1 MSLTVTYKD
10 NKFSLVGKDGKAH
23 EVSPAQQQ
31 QWQQTLNGLATQH
44 GLKDAQ
50 DLLNKGTVAVPEAGD
65 SQWRMATEAG
75 IAPQDINASVVALNE
90 HIGNPDLIQTYRPG
104 DLTPD
109 FVMLP
114 VPPEPI
120 LGSDAPAGMPTPRPP
135 DTSSPQAFGASLAR
149 APDEATRN
157 QWIESYFKDSKDPKK
172 TANELLQLDFG
183 KDSKG
188 NDINRSVRR
197 EIIRTSVADMKP
209 GEQLKALKDL
219 AETDWKKNG
228 NGEGIDVQIDTD
240 ILAVAKELGFSRDQV
255 GTINEGVK

>member
-10 NKFSLVGKDGKAH
+10 NKFSLVGKDGRTYD
-23 EVSPAQQQ
+23 VSAAQQQ

-75 IAPQDINASVVALNE
+75 IAPQNINASVVALNE
-90 HIGNPDLIQTYRPG
+90 HIDNPDLIQTYRPG

-114 VPPEPI
+114 VPPEEEPI
-120 LGSDAPAGMPTPRPP
+120 LGSDAPAGMPAPTPGNTKPA
-135 DTSSPQAFGASLAR
+135 DFAQMLAKE
-149 APDEATRN
+149 PDEKKRAGL
-157 QWIESYFKDSKDPKK
+157 IDGYFKASDDPKK
-172 TANELLQLDFG
+172 TANDLLKLDFG
-183 KDSKG
+183 KD
-188 NDINRSVRR
+188 INESVRR
-197 EIIRTSVADMKP
+197 EIIRTSVEGKKP
-209 GEQLKALKDL
+209 GEQLQALKDL
-219 AETDWKKNG
+219 AEVNWKD
-228 NGEGIDVQIDTD
+228 DVAVDTQ